1 MSNTELMDKSKVE
14 PVRRLEVFT
23 GAGRRRSWTAEQKAR
38 IVSESHTDG
47 SSVSAVARRHGLT
60 AQQLFAWRRKAE
72 QGNQQGS
79 RENSLEFASVVVA
92 APSRPGRHP
101 TSEIEVVVGALTVRV
116 PAGADPS
123 TLQLVLRTACA
134 VS

>member
-1 MSNTELMDKSKVE
+1 MSDTELMDMSKAE

-38 IVSESHTDG
+38 IVAESFTEG
-47 SSVSAVARRHGLT
+47 ATVSAVARRHGLT

-72 QGNQQGS
+72 QGGAQIARTDG
-79 RENSLEFASVVVA
+79 LEFASIVVA
-92 APSRPGRHP
+92 ASSQSERHAP
-101 TSEIEVVVGALTVRV
+101 PAIEVVVGGLTVRV
-116 PAGADPS
+116 PVGVDPS
-123 TLQLVLRTACA
+123 TLLVVLRTARA